1 MTKFTHLKITNCH
14 RKIELD
20 IDAFSIL
27 HKRSYEMG
35 FAKFSTD
42 TQATPTAQA
51 LLIPAVLVRASL
63 KKNDGPDSQPLTYIY
78 D

>member
-1 MTKFTHLKITNCH
+1 
-14 RKIELD
+14 
-20 IDAFSIL
+20 
-27 HKRSYEMG
+27 MG

-42 TQATPTAQA
+42 AQATPTVQA

-63 KKNDGPDSQPLTYIY
+63 EKNDGPDSQPLTYIY